1 MSKLIREFSAGG
13 ILFRRDRSQR
23 LLFLL
28 VYSARNKIWGFPK
41 GHIEPGETELQ
52 AGLREIK
59 EETGILEGD
68 VSQVAGFKEEDVY
81 AALSH
86 RPPHQG
92 QAIEKHSVYFL
103 FETKKISVS
112 VDGGEITRHR
122 WVTIEEA
129 KPLVGFDSLY
139 SILGKAYKE
148 AQRPG

>member
-59 EETGILEGD
+59 EETGILEED
-68 VSQVAGFKEEDVY
+68 MSLVAGFKEEDVY
-81 AALSH
+81 TALSH
-86 RPPHQG
+86 RLPHQG

-103 FETKKISVS
+103 FESKKTSVS
-112 VDGGEITRHR
+112 VDGSEIAAHR

-129 KPLVGFDSLY
+129 KSLIRFDSLNL
-139 SILGKAYKE
+139 ILGKAYKKV
-148 AQRPG
+148 QRTD